1 MARFEFIQWLVQWLF
16 SRNDHEFIWDAG
28 NDTKSLQ
35 KHRVTTSEAV
45 QVFLN
50 RDCLVPLGIQVE
62 PEFDEP
68 RFGVLGMTLLG
79 RQLAISFTV
88 RSGKIRVI
96 SARSMS
102 KKERRMYA
110 AIREK

>member
-16 SRNDHEFIWDAG
+16 SLDDFDFIWDRG
-28 NDTKSLQ
+28 NDSKNLQ
-35 KHRVTTSEAV
+35 KHRITTLEAE

-50 RDCLVPLGIQVE
+50 RDCLVPLGIQVA
-62 PEFDEP
+62 PKPNEP
-68 RFGVLGMTLLG
+68 RFGVLGVTLSGKL
-79 RQLAISFTV
+79 LAISFTV

-96 SARSMS
+96 SARTMS
-102 KKERRMYA
+102 KNERRMYA